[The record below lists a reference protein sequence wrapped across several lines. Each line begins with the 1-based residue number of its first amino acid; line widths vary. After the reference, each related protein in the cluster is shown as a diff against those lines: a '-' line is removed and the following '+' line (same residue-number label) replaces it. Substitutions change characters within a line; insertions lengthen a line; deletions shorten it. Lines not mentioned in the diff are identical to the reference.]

1 MVTNGNAPNS
11 AAVARG
17 TAKALRRE
25 SCNSLEIRWFS
36 PTTSRQSAREHPDR
50 SHIAQATASS
60 KATCSA
66 WAALSPGIRCRISSR
81 FNRLAV
87 NGTPA
92 NPLPSTSART
102 PEIMPPA
109 RTDELICAIT
119 PDSPSHGHYGRHH
132 RHRSFALLAAPSKR
146 PATGHGREG
155 HTATASMPARPS
167 ARRIAATHPRSYV
180 SPHMPHSHDP
190 SHMPHRPVKSCQ
202 RGHGIMAPSPSH
214 NATTS
219 PDNTPSRM
227 PRHPIWAILRRP

>member
-102 PEIMPPA
+102 SEIMPPA

-119 PDSPSHGHYGRHH
+119 PDSPITRPLRTASP
-132 RHRSFALLAAPSKR
+132 APVFR
-146 PATGHGREG
+146 PARGTLEETGNR
-155 HTATASMPARPS
+155 ARPRGAYGHS
-167 ARRIAATHPRSYV
+167 IHASTTISATHRGNP
-180 SPHMPHSHDP
+180 PTLICLTSHA
-190 SHMPHRPVKSCQ
+190 SF
-202 RGHGIMAPSPSH
+202 
-214 NATTS
+214 T
-219 PDNTPSRM
+219 
-227 PRHPIWAILRRP
+227 